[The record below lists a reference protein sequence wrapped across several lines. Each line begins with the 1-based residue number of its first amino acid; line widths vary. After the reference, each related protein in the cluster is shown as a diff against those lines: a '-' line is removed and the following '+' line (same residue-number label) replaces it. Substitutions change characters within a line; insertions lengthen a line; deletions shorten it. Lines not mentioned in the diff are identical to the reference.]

1 MAYDFDKI
9 ARDYDRMNRLMTA
22 GLDRRW
28 RRLGAQA
35 SRLQRSTSQASRLQ
49 KNVMQA
55 GRLRSRVLDVACG
68 TGDMVVELLRTWHAA
83 SLQVTGVD
91 LSEEMMA
98 IAKRK
103 APQAE
108 YRLADAEHL
117 PFEDASFDAVTCAF
131 GVRNFVHLE
140 QGLGEMLRVLKPGGR
155 MVILELATP
164 DSPLVRPLYNLYTRH
179 IIPWLGQRLA
189 GSREAYTYLPRSI
202 ERFPKGKDF
211 LAILQRQGV
220 RATERRL
227 TFGVCRMYVAEK
239 R

>member
-9 ARDYDRMNRLMTA
+9 ARDYDRMNHLMTA
-22 GLDRRW
+22 GLDRCW
-28 RRLGAQA
+28 RKSAVRGLHG
-35 SRLQRSTSQASRLQ
+35 
-49 KNVMQA
+49 K
-55 GRLRSRVLDVACG
+55 VLDVACG
-68 TGDMVVELLRTWHAA
+68 TGDMAVELLRQGC
-83 SLQVTGVD
+83 SVTGVD
-91 LSEEMMA
+91 LSKEMMA

-117 PFEDASFDAVTCAF
+117 PFGDASFDAVTCAF

-140 QGLGEMLRVLKPGGR
+140 QGLHEMLRVLKPGGR

-164 DSPLVRPLYNLYTRH
+164 DSSLIRPFYNLYTRR

-202 ERFPKGKDF
+202 ERFPKGDAF
-211 LAILQRQGV
+211 LQLIQNSGFRIQESCQRK
-220 RATERRL
+220 L
-227 TFGVCRMYVAEK
+227 TFGVCRMYVINKEAAAWCDL
-239 R
+239 